1 MASKVDI
8 TLQVDSDLLEA
19 LMEEL
24 NLQDESPS
32 CAVEGLMRHY
42 VDDRVRAREYD
53 EYLQKKVEAA
63 FEDIRAGRVFS
74 HEEITAKYV
83 AKREERNRRK

>member
-1 MASKVDI
+1 MASKVNI

-19 LMEEL
+19 FMEEL
-24 NLQDESPS
+24 NVKDESPS
-32 CAVEGLMRHY
+32 SVVEGLMRHY
-42 VDDRVRAREYD
+42 VDDREHTRDYD
-53 EYLQKKVEAA
+53 EYLGKKVEAA

-74 HEEITAKYV
+74 HEEITAKYA

>member
-1 MASKVDI
+1 MASKVNI

-19 LMEEL
+19 FMDEL

-32 CAVEGLMRHY
+32 HAVEGLMRDY
-42 VDDRVRAREYD
+42 VDDRKHARDYD
-53 EYLQKKVEAA
+53 EYIRKKVEAA

-74 HEEITAKYV
+74 HEEIAAKYA